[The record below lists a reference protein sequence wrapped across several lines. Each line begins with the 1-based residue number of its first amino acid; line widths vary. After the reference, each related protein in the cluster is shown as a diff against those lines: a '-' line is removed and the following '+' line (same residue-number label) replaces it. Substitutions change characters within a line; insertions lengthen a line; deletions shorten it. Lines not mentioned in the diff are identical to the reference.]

1 MNKVNI
7 HHVLHVVSISVLF
20 ETIFVLFCIPI
31 SLYYHE
37 AEVIAL
43 IKSFVL
49 MLLVSG
55 GLFLFTKN
63 RLGEM
68 SVKDNYI
75 SVVLTWLFISAFG
88 AVPYLITGAI
98 PSFKDAFFESV
109 SGFTT
114 TGSSILT
121 DIEAVPKS
129 LLFWRA
135 ETHWLGGMGIIVLV
149 IALMPYFKIGG
160 QHLIMAEGAFFTT
173 EKIKSQTID
182 VAKRM
187 WLIYVIL
194 TVSEIIALKISGMGL
209 FDSVCHSF
217 ATIATGGFSTK
228 NASLINASAAS
239 QYIVIIFMVLSG
251 MNFTLHYLFVHGHFK
266 KVFRNEEMK
275 AYLVIILL
283 TAIIIGFIVQHQ
295 FNLGWEKSF
304 RDALFQVASLITA
317 TGFVSADYQI
327 WPASA
332 KLFLLLIM
340 LIGASV
346 GSTGGGIKVARY
358 VIMFKNL
365 KQHIRRIVKPNL
377 VQVLRYNGQA
387 VSNDVAFGIMGFVF
401 VYYITIIFGTL
412 IMTLTGL
419 DRASASSSII
429 TTLGGIG
436 PGFNA
441 VGPVENFAGITAF
454 GKYYLS
460 FNMILGRLEILS
472 ILVLFVPSFYRK

>member
-1 MNKVNI
+1 MNKVNV

-20 ETIFVLFCIPI
+20 ETIFVLFCIPVA
-31 SLYYHE
+31 LFYHE
-37 AEVIAL
+37 KEVNAL
-43 IKSFVL
+43 ILSFGVMAFL
-49 MLLVSG
+49 SG
-55 GLFLFTKN
+55 GIFLLTRN
-63 RLGEM
+63 RIGDL

-75 SVVLTWLFISAFG
+75 SVVLTWFFIALFG

-114 TGSSILT
+114 TGSSILV
-121 DIEAVPKS
+121 DIEALPKS

-149 IALMPYFKIGG
+149 IAFMPYFKIGG
-160 QHLIMAEGAFFTT
+160 QHLIMAEGSFFTT

-187 WLIYVIL
+187 WLIYLTLTIAETIL
-194 TVSEIIALKISGMGL
+194 LKIGGMGW

-228 NASLINASAAS
+228 NASLINASAFS
-239 QYIVIIFMVLSG
+239 QYVVIIFMTLSG
-251 MNFTLHYLFVHGHFK
+251 MNFTMHYLFVHGRFK
-266 KVFRNEEMK
+266 KVFRNEEIK
-275 AYLVIILL
+275 AYL
-283 TAIIIGFIVQHQ
+283 AIIFIVAISITIIIHSR
-295 FNLGWEKSF
+295 FNLNWEKSF
-304 RDALFQVASLITA
+304 RDALFQVSSIITA
-317 TGFVSADYQI
+317 TGFVSADYQL

-332 KLFLLLIM
+332 KIFILMVM
-340 LIGASV
+340 LTGASV

-365 KQHIRRIVKPNL
+365 RLHIRRIVKPNL
-377 VQVLRYNGQA
+377 IQVLRYNGQA
-387 VSNDVAFGIMGFVF
+387 VSGDVAFGIMGFVF

-419 DRASASSSII
+419 DRASAASSVI

-441 VGPVENFAGITAF
+441 VGPIENFSHITDF

-472 ILVLFVPSFYRK
+472 ILVLFIPSFYKR